1 MQPKEGGGGWGGG
14 GEASVTHIK
23 VNNVLLMSQFQI
35 ILLLLI

>member
-1 MQPKEGGGGWGGG
+1 MQPKEGGG

-23 VNNVLLMSQFQI
+23 VNNVLLMSEFQI